1 MAEPCKT
8 LEVHPDKVRIARKK
22 LNESYSEQLL
32 DFYKL
37 LSGETRIKILL
48 ALSETELCVC
58 DLSDVLGMSISA
70 ISHQLSKLKRG
81 RLVKSRRYGKEVY
94 YSLEIEHL
102 QPILLQTLEH
112 LREDAILERLL

>member
-8 LEVHPDKVRIARKK
+8 LEIHHEKVEIARKK
-22 LNESYSEQLL
+22 IIESDSKQLAA
-32 DFYKL
+32 FFKL
-37 LSGETRIKILL
+37 LSGETRISILL

-58 DLSDVLGMSISA
+58 DLSDALNMSVSA
-70 ISHQLSKLKRG
+70 VSHQLSKLRQG
-81 RLVKSRRYGKEVY
+81 RLVKSRRDGKEVY

-112 LREDAILERLL
+112 LQEEAIW